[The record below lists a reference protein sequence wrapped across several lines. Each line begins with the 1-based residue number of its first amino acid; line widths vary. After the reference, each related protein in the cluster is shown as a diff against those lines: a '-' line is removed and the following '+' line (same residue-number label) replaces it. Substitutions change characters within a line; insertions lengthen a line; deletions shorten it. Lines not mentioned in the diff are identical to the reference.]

1 MKKYRCTICGYVYD
15 EAVEKVK
22 FTDLPDDWKC
32 PWCGAPKSMFKE
44 ITEENAA
51 PEKTNLE
58 DEMTNTE
65 DENLTEVKP
74 SELAYIFSNLAKSCE
89 KQYLENEEKLFL
101 ELSEH
106 YKAMINIENGDLNDI
121 ISANE
126 KDNTLINQAFNI
138 ADKYADRGSKRVL
151 TWATKTN
158 NIIKA
163 ILSEYQEK
171 GSEYLKNNKVWVC
184 DICGF
189 VYVGN
194 TPPEICPICKVPNLK
209 ILEVK

>member
-1 MKKYRCTICGYVYD
+1 MKKYRCTICGYIYD

-32 PWCGAPKSMFKE
+32 PWCGAPKSMFQE

-126 KDNTLINQAFNI
+126 KDSTLINQAFNI
-138 ADKYADRGSKRVL
+138 AS
-151 TWATKTN
+151 
-158 NIIKA
+158 
-163 ILSEYQEK
+163 S
-171 GSEYLKNNKVWVC
+171 
-184 DICGF
+184 
-189 VYVGN
+189 
-194 TPPEICPICKVPNLK
+194 
-209 ILEVK
+209 

>member
-1 MKKYRCTICGYVYD
+1 MKKYRCTICGYIYD

-65 DENLTEVKP
+65 DEDLTEVKP

-126 KDNTLINQAFNI
+126 KDSTLINQAFNI

-158 NIIKA
+158 NIIKV

-171 GSEYLKNNKVWVC
+171 GSEYLKNTKVWVC

>member
-1 MKKYRCTICGYVYD
+1 MKKYRCTICGYIYD

-58 DEMTNTE
+58 VEMTNTE

-126 KDNTLINQAFNI
+126 KDSTLINQAFNI

-158 NIIKA
+158 NIIKV

-171 GSEYLKNNKVWVC
+171 GSEYLKNTKVWVC

>member
-1 MKKYRCTICGYVYD
+1 MKKYRCTICGYIYD

-44 ITEENAA
+44 ITEENTA

-58 DEMTNTE
+58 EEMTNTE
-65 DENLTEVKP
+65 DEDLTEVKP

-126 KDNTLINQAFNI
+126 KDSTLINQAFNV

-158 NIIKA
+158 NIIKV

-171 GSEYLKNNKVWVC
+171 GSEYLKNTKVWVC

>member
-1 MKKYRCTICGYVYD
+1 MKKYRCTICGYIYD

-126 KDNTLINQAFNI
+126 KDSTLINQAFNI

-158 NIIKA
+158 NIIKV

-171 GSEYLKNNKVWVC
+171 GSEYLKNTKVWVC

-209 ILEVK
+209 ILEVI

>member
-1 MKKYRCTICGYVYD
+1 MKKYRCTICGYIYD

-32 PWCGAPKSMFKE
+32 PWCGAPKSLFKE

-126 KDNTLINQAFNI
+126 KDSTLINQAFNI

-171 GSEYLKNNKVWVC
+171 GSEYLKNTKVWVC

>member
-1 MKKYRCTICGYVYD
+1 MKKYRCTICGYIYD

-44 ITEENAA
+44 ITDENTT
-51 PEKTNLE
+51 PKKTNLE
-58 DEMTNTE
+58 KEMTNTE

-126 KDNTLINQAFNI
+126 KDSTLINQAFNI

-158 NIIKA
+158 NIIKV

-171 GSEYLKNNKVWVC
+171 GSEYLKNTKVWVC

>member
-1 MKKYRCTICGYVYD
+1 MKKYRCTICGYIYD

-44 ITEENAA
+44 ITDENTT
-51 PEKTNLE
+51 PKKTNLE
-58 DEMTNTE
+58 VEMTNTE
-65 DENLTEVKP
+65 DEDLTEVKP

-106 YKAMINIENGDLNDI
+106 YEAMINIENGDLNDI

-126 KDNTLINQAFNI
+126 KDSTLINQAFNI

-158 NIIKA
+158 NIIKV
-163 ILSEYQEK
+163 ILSKYQEK
-171 GSEYLKNNKVWVC
+171 GSEYLKNTKVWVC